1 MKQLLEYMARL
12 AANNNRE
19 WFQANRGEWE
29 AVRRTI
35 HTLAEGLIAGIA
47 SFDPSVAGLRVQDCT
62 YRIARDTRFSNDKR
76 PYKDWVGIF
85 VTPHGKKAGYAGYY
99 LHISPAGDDPWIGE
113 HMLWAGLHCPEP
125 VAVRSVR
132 EEILDNGDEFA
143 RNIAAA
149 KGFRLDDDNCLKR
162 TPLGFPAGTPHDALL
177 RHREW
182 GISKALTTDY
192 LLSDRLVDRI
202 VEDLRP
208 TYPFVRQLNR
218 AVQYAFEEMQ

>member
-1 MKQLLEYMARL
+1 MEQLLDYMVRL
-12 AANNNRE
+12 GANNNRE
-19 WFQANRGEWE
+19 WFQAHRGEWE
-29 AVRRTI
+29 AVKRKI
-35 HTLAEGLIAGIA
+35 HTLAEGLIEGIA

-76 PYKDWVGIF
+76 PYKDWVGVF
-85 VTPHGKKAGYAGYY
+85 VTPHGKSAGYAGYY
-99 LHISPAGDDPWIGE
+99 LHISPAGDDPIGG

-149 KGFRLDDDNCLKR
+149 KEFRLDEGNCLKR
-162 TPLGFPAGTPHDALL
+162 TPLGFPAGTRHDALL

-182 GISKALTTDY
+182 GICKPLTTDY
-192 LLSDRLVDRI
+192 LLADGLVERLVA
-202 VEDLRP
+202 DLLP

-218 AVQYAFEEMQ
+218 AVQYAFEEMK

>member
-1 MKQLLEYMARL
+1 MKQLLDYMVRL
-12 AANNNRE
+12 DANNNRE
-19 WFQANRGEWE
+19 WFQAHRGEWE
-29 AVRRTI
+29 VVKRKI

-62 YRIARDTRFSNDKR
+62 YRIARDIRFSNDKR
-76 PYKDWVGIF
+76 PYKDWIGVY
-85 VTPHGKKAGYAGYY
+85 VTPHGKSSGYAGYY
-99 LHISPAGDDPWIGE
+99 LHISPAGDDLIGG

-125 VAVRSVR
+125 VALRSVR

-149 KGFRLDDDNCLKR
+149 KEFRLDESNCLKR

-182 GISKALTTDY
+182 GISKPLTTDY
-192 LLSDRLVDRI
+192 LLADDLVDRLVA
-202 VEDLRP
+202 DLLP

-218 AVQYAFEEMQ
+218 AVQYAFEEMK